1 MSTDNKSHFETAR
14 AGACVTLRSLFYFP
28 PWAACAGVIHI
39 PTHTPA
45 YAATARGGFHVPH
58 SAITIQPTRLQSNQ
72 ASSRGHGPSTVLLGR
87 DDQRLHLAP
96 FSIDLCQ
103 FVPRAVSA
111 GVIYTPTHTPAYAVA
126 ARGAS
131 LSPTH

>member
-1 MSTDNKSHFETAR
+1 MSTYNQSYYENVR
-14 AGACVTLRSLFYFP
+14 AGAGLTLRPLYHFP
-28 PWAACAGVIHI
+28 LWAACAGVIHI

-45 YAATARGGFHVPH
+45 NAAAARGGFHC
-58 SAITIQPTRLQSNQ
+58 AITVQATRLQSNQ

-87 DDQRLHLAP
+87 DDQRLHLAL
-96 FSIDLCQ
+96 FEIDLCQ

-111 GVIYTPTHTPAYAVA
+111 GVIHIPTHTPAYAAA